1 MTIKVTI
8 NVVPNEQF
16 DLHIEPPVEDRQ
28 LQLPSIPAEVPMSG
42 ELRSR
47 EVSLEFSP
55 IEEAVPL
62 SYGVP
67 PQTGIVVG

>member
-16 DLHIEPPVEDRQ
+16 NLHIEPPAEDRQ
-28 LQLPSIPAEVPMSG
+28 LQLPSMPPEVPMSG
-42 ELRSR
+42 ELCSR
-47 EVSLEFSP
+47 EVALEFSP
-55 IEEAVPL
+55 VQEAVPL

-67 PQTGIVVG
+67 PQTGIVAA